1 MKRVIIDGKVCVG
14 PTFTRSEMGMMKHNL
29 TVNASLPHLA
39 DLLGVVGNPVRL
51 RIVYLLAAHR
61 EMCVCDLAEILQITV
76 SAVSQHL
83 RKLKDKH
90 LVQNRRNGQTIYY
103 ALKTNAFNQKLK
115 HFIDTENEV
124 HELTH

>member
-14 PTFTRSEMGMMKHNL
+14 PTFTRSEMGTIKHNL
-29 TVNASLPHLA
+29 AVNASLPHLA
-39 DLLGVVGNPVRL
+39 DLLGVVGNSVRL
-51 RIVYLLAAHR
+51 RIVYLLATHR
-61 EMCVCDLAEILQITV
+61 EMCVCDLAEILRITV

-103 ALKTNAFNQKLK
+103 ALTNNAFNQKLK
-115 HFIDTENEV
+115 RIIDVEQNVYEMT
-124 HELTH
+124 